1 MKLFQLVSFASSR
14 LASLGRSR
22 GDSVLATSVT
32 DSDVDQESEVFAA
45 HGIVSRPSKATRG
58 IRIRLG
64 NLGIVIAAYTYG
76 VDPPANPGAVKVYST
91 DEDGTEHGSHL
102 IDDDGTH
109 VFNGGED
116 WAVRYSALESAFNQL
131 KSDFDTFASTHTHPG
146 VTPGSSST
154 GTAVATP
161 STADITGA
169 KVEEILIP

>member
-64 NLGIVIAAYTYG
+64 NLGIVIASYTYG
-76 VDPPANPGAVKVYST
+76 VAPPANPGAVKVYST
-91 DEDGTEHGSHL
+91 DEDGTEQGSHL

-116 WAVRYSALESAFNQL
+116 WAVRYSALETAFNAL
-131 KSDFDTFASTHTHPG
+131 RDDFNSHVHTG
-146 VTPGSSST
+146 VESGAGSS
-154 GTAVATP
+154 GAPATP